1 MIFSIQGDVERKLAT
16 ISVAV
21 AKGMVAATA
30 TNPTQIVRSIA
41 NYHVTVDYGF
51 IESPVGNLLVSRN
64 EHGLTS
70 ISFRG
75 LPHEDWTRN
84 DGAFDDAREQLR
96 AYFAKELRV
105 FTLPLA
111 PRGTPFQLDVW
122 RALRDIPYGETRS
135 YAQIARIIGKP
146 DAIRAV
152 GAANGANPLPIVVPC
167 HRVIGSNGS
176 LTGFGGGLA
185 AKRFLLDLELYV

>member
-1 MIFSIQGDVERKLAT
+1 MDYTRIET
-16 ISVAV
+16 
-21 AKGMVAATA
+21 
-30 TNPTQIVRSIA
+30 PIA
-41 NYHVTVDYGF
+41 
-51 IESPVGNLLVSRN
+51 NLLVARN
-64 EHGLTS
+64 ERGITS

-75 LPHEDWTRN
+75 TEEDDWIRN
-84 DGAFDDAREQLR
+84 DDAFDDIRQQMN

-105 FTLPLA
+105 FKLPLA

-135 YAQIARIIGKP
+135 YAQIARTIGKP
-146 DAIRAV
+146 EAIRAV

-176 LTGFGGGLA
+176 LTGFGGGLE

>member
-1 MIFSIQGDVERKLAT
+1 M
-16 ISVAV
+16 
-21 AKGMVAATA
+21 
-30 TNPTQIVRSIA
+30 
-41 NYHVTVDYGF
+41 DYSY
-51 IESPVGNLLVSRN
+51 IDSPVGNLLVARN
-64 EHGLTS
+64 EHGITS

-75 LPHEDWTRN
+75 TPHYDWTRN
-84 DGAFDDAREQLR
+84 DDVFDDAREQLR

-105 FTLPLA
+105 FNLPLA
-111 PRGTPFQLDVW
+111 PRGTPFQLEVW
-122 RALRDIPYGETRS
+122 RALRAIPYGETRS
-135 YAQIARIIGKP
+135 YAQIARGIGKP
-146 DAIRAV
+146 EAIRAV

>member
-1 MIFSIQGDVERKLAT
+1 M
-16 ISVAV
+16 
-21 AKGMVAATA
+21 
-30 TNPTQIVRSIA
+30 
-41 NYHVTVDYGF
+41 DYTF
-51 IESPVGNLLVSRN
+51 LDSPVGSLLVARN
-64 EHGLTS
+64 EHGITS

-75 LPHEDWTRN
+75 TQRDEWVRN
-84 DGAFDDAREQLR
+84 DGAFDDVRDQLR

-111 PRGTPFQLDVW
+111 PRGTPFQLEVW
-122 RALRDIPYGETRS
+122 RALREIPYGETRS

-146 DAIRAV
+146 EAIRAV

>member
-1 MIFSIQGDVERKLAT
+1 M
-16 ISVAV
+16 
-21 AKGMVAATA
+21 
-30 TNPTQIVRSIA
+30 
-41 NYHVTVDYGF
+41 DYSW
-51 IESPVGNLLVSRN
+51 IESPVGDLLVARN

-75 LPHEDWTRN
+75 TPHDDWTRN
-84 DGAFDDAREQLR
+84 DAAFEDARVQFT
-96 AYFAKELRV
+96 AYFAKQLRT
-105 FTLPLA
+105 FDLPLA

-122 RALRDIPYGETRS
+122 RALRAIPYGETRS
-135 YAQIARIIGKP
+135 YRQIALIVGKP
-146 DAIRAV
+146 EAVRAV

>member
-1 MIFSIQGDVERKLAT
+1 MDYTRIET
-16 ISVAV
+16 
-21 AKGMVAATA
+21 
-30 TNPTQIVRSIA
+30 PIA
-41 NYHVTVDYGF
+41 
-51 IESPVGNLLVSRN
+51 NLLVARN
-64 EHGLTS
+64 ERGITS

-75 LPHEDWTRN
+75 TEEDEWIRN
-84 DGAFDDAREQLR
+84 DDAFADIREQMN

-105 FTLPLA
+105 FKLPLA

-146 DAIRAV
+146 EAIRAV
-152 GAANGANPLPIVVPC
+152 GTANGANPLPIVVPC

-176 LTGFGGGLA
+176 LTGFGGGLE

>member
-1 MIFSIQGDVERKLAT
+1 M
-16 ISVAV
+16 
-21 AKGMVAATA
+21 
-30 TNPTQIVRSIA
+30 
-41 NYHVTVDYGF
+41 DYTF
-51 IESPVGNLLVSRN
+51 LESPVGNLLAARN
-64 EHGLTS
+64 EHGITS

-75 LPHEDWTRN
+75 SPHEEWTRD
-84 DGAFDDAREQLR
+84 DGAFDDLREQLR

-105 FTLPLA
+105 FKLPLA
-111 PRGTPFQLDVW
+111 PRGTTFQLDVW
-122 RALRDIPYGETRS
+122 RALQEIPYGETRS
-135 YAQIARIIGKP
+135 YSQIARVIGKP
-146 DAIRAV
+146 EAIRAV